1 MDTNKGTTDLG
12 TLIGLLAGLGI
23 ILIGI
28 IQSGG
33 KLYWFFNFNS
43 LLIVLGG
50 TFAATMVN
58 LPLRAVG
65 NIFNVLQNVFRGE
78 DYDYIG
84 IIEEIVQ
91 KAQKARKD
99 GLLSLE
105 ADLPMM
111 RDGFF
116 KNGIE
121 LAINERESSRLR
133 TFLNLEM
140 NNISSRHVAGQEMFL
155 YMASYAPAFG
165 MLGTVL
171 GLIIMMNN
179 FSSGGGDGMEITASY
194 DVAERFADLLSGMG
208 LALITTFYG
217 VFMANMIFLPIG
229 GKLKRRSENEL
240 MLKSIV
246 VEGIISIH
254 AREHPILI
262 KEKLMTFAP
271 SQFRY
276 NTEIEISEEK
286 PLSSLSAIKEKME
299 EQREEPSD
307 EE

>member
-1 MDTNKGTTDLG
+1 MKNNNSKTDFG
-12 TLIGLLAGLGI
+12 TLIGLLMGVAIVILGI
-23 ILIGI
+23 IT
-28 IQSGG
+28 GG
-33 KLYWFFNFNS
+33 GELYWFINLNS
-43 LLIVLGG
+43 LLIVIGG

-58 LPLRAVG
+58 LPIKAVK
-65 NIFNVLQNVFRGE
+65 NTFSILKNVFKGE
-78 DYDYIG
+78 DYDYGG
-84 IIEEIVQ
+84 IIEEVVQ
-91 KAQKARKD
+91 KATKARKD

-105 ADLPMM
+105 ADLGKM

-121 LAINERESSRLR
+121 LAINERDTKRLR

-140 NNISSRHVAGQEMFL
+140 NNIHSRHHAGQELFL

-179 FSSGGGDGMEITASY
+179 FSSGDETANVAST
-194 DVAERFADLLSGMG
+194 AERFAELLAGMG

-217 VFMANMIFLPIG
+217 VFFANMIFLPIG

-262 KEKLMTFAP
+262 REKLMTFVP
-271 SQFRY
+271 SQYRY
-276 NTEIEISEEK
+276 SNNN
-286 PLSSLSAIKEKME
+286 
-299 EQREEPSD
+299 
-307 EE
+307 

>member
-179 FSSGGGDGMEITASY
+179 FSSGSGGMEITASY

-229 GKLKRRSENEL
+229 GKLKRRSENEM

-286 PLSSLSAIKEKME
+286 PSSSLSAIKEKME